1 MADIRTHL
9 DLLELSLWAGL
20 IYGYLEDEIQTPMAR
35 DRSTEIISMIDQ
47 KVVNKEG
54 SLGRLVREAKT
65 LWMDGQQD
73 KAVGLLLALDR
84 HFSGLLF
91 RSRILNC
98 EINLPLQPNRL
109 VTRLSD
115 YSSPSTITSLVSKPN
130 DPKHYTTLN
139 PKPQT
144 QNPNP

>member
-1 MADIRTHL
+1 VADIRTHL

-54 SLGRLVREAKT
+54 SMGRLVREAKT
-65 LWMDGQQD
+65 LWIDGQQD

-84 HFSGLLF
+84 HFAGLPTLSSFLSFSLSLSLYIYVCIYIYIYVYTYTYEHIYMYIYIYIHIYISLF
-91 RSRILNC
+91 IC
-98 EINLPLQPNRL
+98 MYIH
-109 VTRLSD
+109 V
-115 YSSPSTITSLVSKPN
+115 
-130 DPKHYTTLN
+130 
-139 PKPQT
+139 
-144 QNPNP
+144 